1 MAKYFS
7 TLAFNHTIQEPQHW
21 GDSESPLQDLFRN
34 IPSHAESTSR
44 VSCLSNVGRSI
55 PTFTYINMSLTC
67 LAFESLKI
75 PLRYFL
81 IIDFRAREPGPH
93 SSPVY

>member
-7 TLAFNHTIQEPQHW
+7 TLGFNHTIQEPQQC
-21 GDSESPLQDLFRN
+21 GDSESPCKISSEIFLLMQGAKVGFHVYLM
-34 IPSHAESTSR
+34 
-44 VSCLSNVGRSI
+44 CLSI
-55 PTFTYINMSLTC
+55 PTFTYTNMSLTC
-67 LAFESLKI
+67 LAFESLKSLYNI
-75 PLRYFL
+75 FK